1 MKRASKTARQ
11 LDREIAAALGR
22 RHRHVHAS
30 RVTAT
35 PHNILVL
42 ADVAHGRRE
51 FPNKLM
57 AWHWNHI
64 QRDIKAGLVE
74 IVGKR
79 RGRQQG
85 DRLRITPFGYES
97 IMDLM
102 ATDPYFEDNL
112 RAPVGEYTPEVF
124 RSTDSELY
132 RRVG

>member
-1 MKRASKTARQ
+1 MVKKARQ
-11 LDREIAAALGR
+11 LEREIAEALGR
-22 RHRHVHAS
+22 SRRTRRAHSS

-51 FPNKLM
+51 FPNTLM

-79 RGRQQG
+79 RGRQKG

-97 IMDLM
+97 IMDLI
-102 ATDPYFEDNL
+102 ASDPHYDANL
-112 RAPVGEYTPEVF
+112 LAPIGEFTP
-124 RSTDSELY
+124 ELY
-132 RRVG
+132 RAYDPALYRLVC